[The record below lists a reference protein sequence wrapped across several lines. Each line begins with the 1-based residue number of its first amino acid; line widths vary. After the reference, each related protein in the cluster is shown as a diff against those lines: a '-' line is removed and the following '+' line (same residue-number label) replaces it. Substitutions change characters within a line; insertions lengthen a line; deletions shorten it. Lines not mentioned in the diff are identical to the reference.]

1 MSRIV
6 LIHGGRGGELEEAE
20 MKIFVLAV
28 LFALGAVLVAPS
40 GASAA
45 PISGTS
51 NAVGGSSLLEPVYY
65 ACRNVRVC
73 HSYTTAA
80 DAIGGGFV
88 ASGTRPYRPGLDA
101 GPFLFRPRSAA
112 RALAPR

>member
-1 MSRIV
+1 
-6 LIHGGRGGELEEAE
+6 
-20 MKIFVLAV
+20 MKIFVLAA

-51 NAVGGSSLLEPVYY
+51 NAVSSSSLLEPVYY

-73 HSYTTAA
+73 HSYYY
-80 DAIGGGFV
+80 GRRCYWRRV
-88 ASGTRPYRPGLDA
+88 CRQWY
-101 GPFLFRPRSAA
+101 
-112 RALAPR
+112 